1 MPLDWAALDTSS
13 GNFALLLGERVRRIH
28 LEARRLK
35 DVKRD
40 VSQRLRAICGDTV
53 GKLQGMEARDYF
65 GNPELE
71 ENEEYFVIDRTAHI
85 PDAQVADQAEDATTD
100 IGQAEAAAQSDLQKL
115 VANAWRHEK
124 LGLSEIE
131 RQFLFYAVVID
142 IDTEGPVGFVRK
154 MNPRMRPKRGGFIAA
169 IYADGVKAL
178 EEVPLSF
185 DGNFDVV
192 VSKTSIAVLRQK
204 PGISLFSD
212 MNLVREIVPR
222 EVGALAAAMSLP
234 FVSGG
239 KDALVDVCS
248 ERPSLAKQLQR
259 VSRSDEIQKVTPE
272 TFRAALR
279 RHGLDPRRY
288 LRRGHLVVPRDD
300 VRTVLD
306 VLESIYY
313 ETDFASEPRRADRY
327 SRRPTRT
334 G

>member
-1 MPLDWAALDTSS
+1 MPLDWTALDTSS
-13 GNFALLLGERVRRIH
+13 GNFALLLGQRVRRVH

-40 VSQRLRAICGDTV
+40 VSERLRAICGDTV
-53 GKLQGMEARDYF
+53 SKLEGMGARDYF

-71 ENEEYFVIDRTAHI
+71 ENEEYFVIDRTSHI
-85 PDAQVADQAEDATTD
+85 ARAQVADQGEDNTTD
-100 IGQAEAAAQSDLQKL
+100 IRQAEAAAQSDLQSL
-115 VANAWRHEK
+115 VANAWSHDK
-124 LGLSEIE
+124 IGLSEID

-142 IDTEGPVGFVRK
+142 IDEEGPVGFVRK
-154 MNPRMRPKRGGFIAA
+154 MNPRLRPKSGGFIAA
-169 IYADGVKAL
+169 IYADGVKTL

-185 DGNFDVV
+185 DGHFDVV

-212 MNLVREIVPR
+212 IDLIKETVPR
-222 EVGALAAAMSLP
+222 EVGALASAMPLP
-234 FVSGG
+234 FATGG
-239 KDALVDVCS
+239 KDALVEVCS
-248 ERPSLAKQLQR
+248 DRPSLAKQLQR

-272 TFRAALR
+272 LFRAALK
-279 RHGLDPRRY
+279 RHGLDTQRY
-288 LRRGHLVVPRDD
+288 LRRGCLVVPKED

-327 SRRPTRT
+327 SRRPSRT